1 MLICTYTE
9 CARASGSDF
18 QNYINEIMDNEVVI
32 SYEGSDLFFFDKQ
45 TFSNIT
51 DAVICKMEEK
61 LKQTIDEILFDDR
74 TDEVIII
81 FGHSGGMM

>member
-9 CARASGSDF
+9 CARANGSDF
-18 QNYINEIMDNEVVI
+18 QKYIKEIMDNEVVI
-32 SYEGSDLFFFDKQ
+32 SYEDPVVFFDEQ
-45 TFSNIT
+45 TLSNIT
-51 DAVICKMEEK
+51 DVVICKMEEQ
-61 LKQTIDEILFDDR
+61 LKQTIDEIFFCDK

>member
-1 MLICTYTE
+1 MLICVKSE
-9 CARASGSDF
+9 CARASGADF
-18 QNYINEIMDNEVVI
+18 LKYINEIMDNTAII

-51 DAVICKMEEK
+51 DVVIMKMEEQ
-61 LKQTIDEILFDDR
+61 LKQTIDEILFDEK

-81 FGHSGGMM
+81 FGHTGGMM